1 MVGVPVKRAN
11 QVTRRAVN
19 EGGGNHVPDRIR
31 YPVKGVPLQEST
43 PNSGVQVIGDVKKA
57 KGGVD
62 AVGLKFWRGVTAVG
76 SRVKGS

>member
-1 MVGVPVKRAN
+1 M
-11 QVTRRAVN
+11 
-19 EGGGNHVPDRIR
+19 PDRIR
-31 YPVKGVPLQEST
+31 YPVKGVPLQERTS
-43 PNSGVQVIGDVKKA
+43 NSRVQVIGDVKKA